1 MAYKAKLYLLHAPK
15 QGTKHEKGEQER
27 GRTYRNLNNDP
38 RHFPEVNLQRA
49 VNYCARAAL
58 P

>member
-1 MAYKAKLYLLHAPK
+1 MAYKAKFYLLRARK
-15 QGTKHEKGEQER
+15 QATKHEIGEQER

-49 VNYCARAAL
+49 VSYCARAAF